1 MPETTI
7 ADADTILELHRQ
19 FAKANTR
26 EDVVWL
32 EAHTY
37 PDVTWYNRN
46 KSNFM
51 SQEAILGLWRRLH
64 EARPDKSKD
73 APLRTFNE
81 IVTVAGD
88 AAWVVYM
95 IEVEYDFGDL
105 QAKRRYVARST
116 EIWRKTDTTWKLAH
130 FHCSEHEP
138 GVLGGE

>member
-1 MPETTI
+1 MS
-7 ADADTILELHRQ
+7 DHDTILELHRQ
-19 FAKANTR
+19 FSKANTR

-32 EAHTY
+32 EANTWS
-37 PDVTWYNRN
+37 DVTWYNRN

-51 SQEAILGLWRRLH
+51 SQAAILDLWRRLH
-64 EARPDKSKD
+64 EARPDKTKD

-81 IVTVAGD
+81 IVTIAGD

-95 IEVEYDFGDL
+95 IEVEYDFGEL

-116 EIWRKTDTTWKLAH
+116 EIWHRKDGSWKLAH
-130 FHCSEHEP
+130 FHCSEHQP